1 MNIQK
6 MHIAVQQ
13 GVDKINSL
21 QADSLLTQEIDLEL
35 NKSIMRFVNLKYG
48 RNNMYRQGFEQ
59 SQKRIDD
66 LRSLVSSSEDFVFF
80 KERRVLSNN
89 FGNKFDLLYVD
100 KFVLPNNYL
109 YHINSYCN
117 VLQNPSCDRSV
128 KFKLERISEFKMV
141 FSFKLSQL
149 RIVHT
154 RPNTPEEVYLHG
166 WIPKIDIIGGMTPST
181 ADGEI
186 DFSNVA
192 TVDEVGSRQVFTKN
206 LWNAVEYGYTDAAYP
221 DLPISSLNQGQ
232 GSYQQAFE
240 VVGYNMVPEATI
252 DGITS
257 VGGFL
262 TEYDAKVLKSYNSFI
277 PDDNNW
283 SREQAIINSI
293 LEAGNS
299 NPGVDI
305 FYEEYDGQTQDETFT
320 VELDLNIWNFLTTPE
335 QAGQFAETL
344 SSLGKSVN
352 LETGAILNDTTGSQ
366 NSQDFTSFLNIA
378 VDTRYEGSVRRKLFG
393 SAGNLVDTVVALEI
407 ASADGFTEEQANLS
421 NFWELYENLP
431 DVQAAMSEA
440 NIENFNSGSVNRH
453 NFPSFNMF
461 EFNTSGLKRYIVNE
475 TWTISDTL
483 YESVDSIGKD
493 FPGISRPIKYI
504 QHDDILGLMY
514 DPFNK
519 PTDSRILGVFDSN
532 TILVYTLIKNVT
544 QDTADLVS
552 ILPYSV
558 KLKYLKKPA
567 QVDYNANINCDLPQ
581 HTHEEIVAMT
591 VSSILEGISD
601 PRYKSHMSEL
611 MKNE

>member
-48 RNNMYRQGFEQ
+48 RNNMYQQGFEQ

-149 RIVHT
+149 RIVHL
-154 RPNTPEEVYLHG
+154 RPNASEVIYLHG
-166 WIPKIDIIGGMTPST
+166 WIPRIDIIGGMTPST

-192 TVDEVGSRQVFTKN
+192 TVDEVGGRQVFTKN

-221 DLPISSLNQGQ
+221 NLPISSLDW
-232 GSYQQAFE
+232 SSSTVEQAFE

-252 DGITS
+252 DGITAA
-257 VGGFL
+257 GGFL
-262 TEYDAKVLKSYNSFI
+262 TEYQAKVLKSYNSFI
-277 PDDNNW
+277 PDEDNW
-283 SREQAIINSI
+283 SREQAIIDSI

-344 SSLGKSVN
+344 NSLGKSVN

-378 VDTRYEGSVRRKLFG
+378 VDTRYEGHVQRTVYG
-393 SAGNLVDTVVALEI
+393 SAGNLVNSNVDLDI
-407 ASADGFTEEQANLS
+407 ASADGFTEAHANLS

-431 DVQAAMSEA
+431 NVQAAMSEA
-440 NIENFNSGSVNRH
+440 NIENFNSGIVNRH

-601 PRYKSHMSEL
+601 PRYKSHMNEL
-611 MKNE
+611 MRNE